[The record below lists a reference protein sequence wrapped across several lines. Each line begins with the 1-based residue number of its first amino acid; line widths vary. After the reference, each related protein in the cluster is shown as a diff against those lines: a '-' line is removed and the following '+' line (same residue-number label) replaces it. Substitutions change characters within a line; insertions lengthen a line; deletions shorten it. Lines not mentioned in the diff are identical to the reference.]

1 MRVNEKLGIPEGIN
15 QEANKLHRK
24 LFKDIDELSLY
35 VVPKVNV
42 ENPEYNITIGMYN
55 INQYMDEI
63 ETSGGVEKYKQN
75 LIDKNHD
82 GIILKNNTTN
92 YYEDG
97 TYDIY
102 IELI

>member
-1 MRVNEKLGIPEGIN
+1 
-15 QEANKLHRK
+15 
-24 LFKDIDELSLY
+24 
-35 VVPKVNV
+35 
-42 ENPEYNITIGMYN
+42 
-55 INQYMDEI
+55 MDEI